1 MATDL
6 NMHHPN
12 TLEPANEM
20 HAREI
25 LNRTRIWL
33 NCYNVDRSMSSQYG
47 KSPIINNLDYIATH
61 SQFFYKSSP
70 FNILG
75 FDVHLCGYNAEL
87 KILADYRLTIFSDP
101 EHPVGLNKVRNVAL
115 SSPPVKF

>member
-1 MATDL
+1 
-6 NMHHPN
+6 MHHPN
-12 TLEPANEM
+12 TLEPTNEM

-70 FNILG
+70 FNIPG

-115 SSPPVKF
+115 SSPLVKF